1 MLPELPET
9 IAPPHKPNLIYRAL
23 TRWTH
28 LNLPLKLIS
37 MILFLGLCAAGLYYA
52 VTDNGQIAYIGP
64 SPTTIPLA
72 TPMSPPPFPS
82 LPDCVS
88 GVYSA
93 EISYACSTQ
102 GFYNIKYQCSDGRSF
117 VVGDGKTC
125 IDIFD
130 AGNQARKNCG
140 ESCAIQ
146 ISPVPSPLVSPPPTA
161 DPSTSIS
168 CMPALYRIPAGS
180 IIKPENLTEYLKP
193 EYAVD
198 PKNTT
203 VKPGEF
209 YLHGMKITN
218 TSRQQISTAWSHFQM
233 SGSPIQVDRTKDIQ
247 TQYTWANGCTIDSS
261 DTIFCPVEH
270 FSIPVGQSVVLN
282 QPLYV
287 TEITKTPP
295 NESITSGYHI
305 QLKSASSDYVIKDCG
320 TEMMTINSTTP
331 SISPSPS
338 PKPTLYSCLY
348 NCVIKERKP
357 ITTCRKQCSLPNY

>member
-161 DPSTSIS
+161 DPS
-168 CMPALYRIPAGS
+168 L
-180 IIKPENLTEYLKP
+180 L
-193 EYAVD
+193 AV
-198 PKNTT
+198 
-203 VKPGEF
+203 
-209 YLHGMKITN
+209 L
-218 TSRQQISTAWSHFQM
+218 
-233 SGSPIQVDRTKDIQ
+233 
-247 TQYTWANGCTIDSS
+247 
-261 DTIFCPVEH
+261 
-270 FSIPVGQSVVLN
+270 LN
-282 QPLYV
+282 QR
-287 TEITKTPP
+287 I
-295 NESITSGYHI
+295 
-305 QLKSASSDYVIKDCG
+305 
-320 TEMMTINSTTP
+320 
-331 SISPSPS
+331 
-338 PKPTLYSCLY
+338 
-348 NCVIKERKP
+348 
-357 ITTCRKQCSLPNY
+357 